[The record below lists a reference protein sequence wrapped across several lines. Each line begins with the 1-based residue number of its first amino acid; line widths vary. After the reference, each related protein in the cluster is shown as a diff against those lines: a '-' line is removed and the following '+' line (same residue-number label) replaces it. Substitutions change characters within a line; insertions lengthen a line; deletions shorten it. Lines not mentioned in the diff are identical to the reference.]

1 MTVSYPRRRKKKM
14 EIQITTNSAQ
24 ETIEL
29 GQKIAGLAK
38 AGSVFCLTGD
48 LGAGKTT
55 LVRGIAQ
62 ALNIKSVV
70 QSPTFNI
77 IKIYFDGTKP
87 LIHIDAY
94 RLADVN
100 TDIGLD
106 EYIGY
111 ETGITV
117 IEWPIYIPYLIPENA
132 NEINI
137 ISIGENVR
145 KITLKSDDKNLIE
158 GLKK

>member
-1 MTVSYPRRRKKKM
+1 M
-14 EIQITTNSAQ
+14 ELQVISNSAQ
-24 ETIEL
+24 ETIAL
-29 GQKIAGLAK
+29 GQKIAELAK

-62 ALNIKSVV
+62 ELKIKSVV

-77 IKIYFDGTKP
+77 MKIYFDGTKP

-117 IEWPIYIPYLIPENA
+117 IEWPMFINDLIPENA

-137 ISIGENVR
+137 GNMGDNVR
-145 KITLKSDDKNLIE
+145 KIVIKSDDENLLE
-158 GLKK
+158 GLK

>member
-1 MTVSYPRRRKKKM
+1 MEKVFVSH
-14 EIQITTNSAQ
+14 SAE
-24 ETIEL
+24 ETMEL
-29 GQKIAGLAK
+29 GKEIAALASN
-38 AGSVFCLTGD
+38 GSVFCFTGD

-62 ALNIKSVV
+62 GLNIKSVV

-77 IKIYFDGTKP
+77 MKIYLKGDKP

-94 RLADVN
+94 RLADID

-111 ETGITV
+111 ETGLTM
-117 IEWPIYIPYLIPENA
+117 IEWPLFIEKLLPDSTMFVELKHLGEDKR
-132 NEINI
+132 
-137 ISIGENVR
+137 SIV
-145 KITLKSDDKNLIE
+145 ITSKDEDILEALK
-158 GLKK
+158 

>member
-1 MTVSYPRRRKKKM
+1 MEKVFVS
-14 EIQITTNSAQ
+14 NSAE
-24 ETIEL
+24 ETMEL
-29 GQKIAGLAK
+29 GKKIAGA
-38 AGSVFCLTGD
+38 APSGSTFCFTGD

-77 IKIYFDGTKP
+77 MKIYFDGVKP

-94 RLADVN
+94 RLADIN

-111 ETGITV
+111 ETGLTV
-117 IEWPIYIPYLIPENA
+117 IEWPEFIKDLIPDNA
-132 NEINI
+132 VTIEILNL
-137 ISIGENVR
+137 GNTQR
-145 KITLKSDDKNLIE
+145 KITVRTEDSSLLE
-158 GLKK
+158 GLN

>member
-1 MTVSYPRRRKKKM
+1 M
-14 EIQITTNSAQ
+14 EHQLITYSAE
-24 ETIEL
+24 ETMNL
-29 GQKIAGLAK
+29 GQKYVALAK
-38 AGSVFCLTGD
+38 PGSTFCLTGD

-55 LVRGIAQ
+55 LVRGIAR

-77 IKIYFDGTKP
+77 MKVYFDGDRP

-111 ETGITV
+111 ETGLTV
-117 IEWPIYIPYLIPENA
+117 IEWPDFIKDLIPETA
-132 NEINI
+132 ITVNI
-137 ISIGENVR
+137 INLGENSR
-145 KITLKSDDKNLIE
+145 RITIIGDDQALFG
-158 GLKK
+158 GLN

>member
-1 MTVSYPRRRKKKM
+1 M
-14 EIQITTNSAQ
+14 EKEIITTSSE

-29 GQKIAGLAK
+29 GEKLAK
-38 AGSVFCLTGD
+38 VLPNGLTILLTGD

-55 LVRGIAQ
+55 LVRGIAKG
-62 ALNIKSVV
+62 LNIQGVV

-77 IKIYFDGTKP
+77 MKIYPKGDRP

-94 RLADVN
+94 RLADID

-111 ETGITV
+111 ETGITM
-117 IEWPIYIPYLIPENA
+117 IEWPMYIEKLLPDNAMRITIKYLSL
-132 NEINI
+132 NERMFTVECDEEIL
-137 ISIGENVR
+137 E
-145 KITLKSDDKNLIE
+145 KIK
-158 GLKK
+158 

>member
-1 MTVSYPRRRKKKM
+1 MS
-14 EIQITTNSAQ
+14 EIIKVTKSKE
-24 ETIEL
+24 ETMSL
-29 GQKIAGLAK
+29 GRGLATK
-38 AGSVFCLTGD
+38 LPDGITITLTGD

-55 LVRGIAQ
+55 FVRGLAEG
-62 ALNIKSVV
+62 LHIKEVV

-77 IKIYFDGTKP
+77 MKIYLKGDRP

-94 RLADVN
+94 RLADID

-117 IEWPIYIPYLIPENA
+117 IEWPMFISKLIPSDSMEL
-132 NEINI
+132 EITNLGGDNRQI
-137 ISIGENVR
+137 
-145 KITLKSDDKNLIE
+145 KFKSKDDSLLEMVK
-158 GLKK
+158 

>member
-1 MTVSYPRRRKKKM
+1 MEKVFVS
-14 EIQITTNSAQ
+14 NSAE
-24 ETIEL
+24 ETMEL
-29 GQKIAGLAK
+29 GKKIAGA
-38 AGSVFCLTGD
+38 APNGSTFCFTGD

-77 IKIYFDGTKP
+77 MKIYFDGVKP

-94 RLADVN
+94 RLADIN

-111 ETGITV
+111 ETGLTV
-117 IEWPIYIPYLIPENA
+117 IEWPEFIKDLIPENA
-132 NEINI
+132 VTIEILNL
-137 ISIGENVR
+137 GNMQR
-145 KITLKSDDKNLIE
+145 KITICTDDSSLLE
-158 GLKK
+158 GLK

>member
-1 MTVSYPRRRKKKM
+1 MKL
-14 EIQITTNSAQ
+14 EIISNSAN
-24 ETIEL
+24 ETMEL
-29 GQKIAGLAK
+29 GQKIAELAK
-38 AGSVFCLTGD
+38 AGSIFCLTGD

-62 ALNIKSVV
+62 ALKIKSVV

-77 IKIYFDGTKP
+77 MKIYFDGIKP

-94 RLADVN
+94 RLADVD

-117 IEWPIYIPYLIPENA
+117 IEWPMFIERLIPEGS

-137 ISIGENVR
+137 VNLGNDVR
-145 KITLKSDDKNLIE
+145 KITITTNDNSLLE
-158 GLKK
+158 GLK

>member
-1 MTVSYPRRRKKKM
+1 M
-14 EIQITTNSAQ
+14 
-24 ETIEL
+24 EL
-29 GQKIAGLAK
+29 GNKIAESSK
-38 AGSVFCLTGD
+38 PGSTFCLTGD

-55 LVRGIAQ
+55 LVRGIAR

-77 IKIYFDGTKP
+77 MKIYFDGLKP

-94 RLADVN
+94 RLADVD

-117 IEWPIYIPYLIPENA
+117 IEWPDYIKKLIPEDA
-132 NEINI
+132 ST
-137 ISIGENVR
+137 ISITNMGDTKRQIVIESHDE
-145 KITLKSDDKNLIE
+145 KLLEALK
-158 GLKK
+158 

>member
-1 MTVSYPRRRKKKM
+1 MKI
-14 EIQITTNSAQ
+14 EIISNSAN
-24 ETIEL
+24 ETMEL
-29 GQKIAGLAK
+29 GKKIAELAN

-55 LVRGIAQ
+55 LVRGVAQ
-62 ALNIKSVV
+62 ALKIKSVV

-77 IKIYFDGTKP
+77 MKIYFDGIKP

-94 RLADVN
+94 RLADVD

-117 IEWPIYIPYLIPENA
+117 IEWPMFIERLIPKTA

-137 ISIGENVR
+137 VNLGNDTR
-145 KITLKSDDKNLIE
+145 KITISTNDNSLLE
-158 GLKK
+158 GLK

>member
-1 MTVSYPRRRKKKM
+1 MKLVLISNSPEETMDLGRK
-14 EIQITTNSAQ
+14 
-24 ETIEL
+24 
-29 GQKIAGLAK
+29 LAESSK
-38 AGSVFCLTGD
+38 PGSTFCLTGD

-55 LVRGIAQ
+55 LVRGIAK

-77 IKIYFDGTKP
+77 MKIYFDGSKP

-94 RLADVN
+94 RLADVD

-117 IEWPIYIPYLIPENA
+117 IEWPDYIKNLIPEDA
-132 NEINI
+132 SI
-137 ISIGENVR
+137 ISIINKGESKRQISIESLDNNLLER
-145 KITLKSDDKNLIE
+145 LK
-158 GLKK
+158 

>member
-1 MTVSYPRRRKKKM
+1 MNL
-14 EIQITTNSAQ
+14 EIISNSAN
-24 ETIEL
+24 ETMEL
-29 GQKIAGLAK
+29 GQKIAELAK
-38 AGSVFCLTGD
+38 AGSIFCLTGD

-62 ALNIKSVV
+62 ALQIKSVV

-77 IKIYFDGTKP
+77 MKIYFDGIKP

-94 RLADVN
+94 RLADVDI
-100 TDIGLD
+100 DIGLD

-111 ETGITV
+111 GTGITV
-117 IEWPIYIPYLIPENA
+117 IEWPMYITNLIPVES

-137 ISIGENVR
+137 VNLGNDVR
-145 KITLKSDDKNLIE
+145 KITITTNDESLLESLK
-158 GLKK
+158 

>member
-1 MTVSYPRRRKKKM
+1 MTL
-14 EIQITTNSAQ
+14 EIITNSST
-24 ETIEL
+24 ETMEL
-29 GQKIAGLAK
+29 GHKIANLA
-38 AGSVFCLTGD
+38 ADGSTFCLTGD

-77 IKIYFDGTKP
+77 MKIYFDGIKP

-111 ETGITV
+111 ETGLTV
-117 IEWPIYIPYLIPENA
+117 IEWPMYIQELIPTDSVEV
-132 NEINI
+132 NI
-137 ISIGENVR
+137 VNLGESTR
-145 KITLKSDDKNLIE
+145 KITINSNDERFIK
-158 GLKK
+158 GLK

>member
-1 MTVSYPRRRKKKM
+1 MPEIIKISKNKEETMSLGRDLAHRLPDGTV
-14 EIQITTNSAQ
+14 IT
-24 ETIEL
+24 
-29 GQKIAGLAK
+29 
-38 AGSVFCLTGD
+38 LTGD

-55 LVRGIAQ
+55 FVRGLAEG
-62 ALNIKSVV
+62 LHIKEVV

-77 IKIYFDGTKP
+77 MKIYFKGDRP

-94 RLADVN
+94 RLADID

-117 IEWPIYIPYLIPENA
+117 IEWPMYIAKLIPSNA
-132 NEINI
+132 IELEISNLGDDDRQI
-137 ISIGENVR
+137 
-145 KITLKSDDKNLIE
+145 KIKVKDESLLEIFR
-158 GLKK
+158 

>member
-1 MTVSYPRRRKKKM
+1 MKQL
-14 EIQITTNSAQ
+14 EIISSSAS
-24 ETIEL
+24 ETMEL
-29 GQKIAGLAK
+29 GKKIAELAP
-38 AGSVFCLTGD
+38 AGSIFCLTGD

-77 IKIYFDGTKP
+77 MKIYFDGIKP

-94 RLADVN
+94 RLADVD

-117 IEWPIYIPYLIPENA
+117 TEWPMFIERLIPETA

-137 ISIGENVR
+137 VNLGNDSR
-145 KITLKSDDKNLIE
+145 KITINTNDNGLLE
-158 GLKK
+158 GLK

>member
-1 MTVSYPRRRKKKM
+1 M
-14 EIQITTNSAQ
+14 EKVFITNSAE
-24 ETIEL
+24 ETMDL
-29 GQKIAGLAK
+29 GKQIAGAAK
-38 AGSVFCLTGD
+38 NGSVFCLTGD

-55 LVRGIAQ
+55 LVRGVAQ

-77 IKIYFDGTKP
+77 MKIYFDGVKP

-111 ETGITV
+111 ETGLTV
-117 IEWPIYIPYLIPENA
+117 IEWPVYIPNLIPQNKS
-132 NEINI
+132 EINI
-137 ISIGENVR
+137 VNIGENDR
-145 KITLKSDDKNLIE
+145 KITIESDDSALLE
-158 GLKK
+158 GLQK

>member
-1 MTVSYPRRRKKKM
+1 MKI
-14 EIQITTNSAQ
+14 EIISKSAN
-24 ETIEL
+24 ETMEL
-29 GQKIAGLAK
+29 GKKIANLA
-38 AGSVFCLTGD
+38 APGSIFCLTGD

-62 ALNIKSVV
+62 ALDIKSVV

-77 IKIYFDGTKP
+77 MKIYFDGAKP

-94 RLADVN
+94 RLADVD

-117 IEWPIYIPYLIPENA
+117 IEWPMFIDRLIPETA

-137 ISIGENVR
+137 I
-145 KITLKSDDKNLIE
+145 NL
-158 GLKK
+158 G

>member
-1 MTVSYPRRRKKKM
+1 M
-14 EIQITTNSAQ
+14 EYQLITYGAE
-24 ETIEL
+24 ETMNL
-29 GQKIAGLAK
+29 GQKFVALAK
-38 AGSVFCLTGD
+38 PGSTFCLTGD

-55 LVRGIAQ
+55 LVRGIAR

-77 IKIYFDGTKP
+77 MKVYFDGDRP

-117 IEWPIYIPYLIPENA
+117 IEWPEFIKDLIPENA
-132 NEINI
+132 IEVNI
-137 ISIGENVR
+137 RHAQDNMR
-145 KITLKSDDKNLIE
+145 NITIKSDDKDFME
-158 GLKK
+158 GLK

>member
-1 MTVSYPRRRKKKM
+1 M
-14 EIQITTNSAQ
+14 EHQLITYSAE
-24 ETIEL
+24 ETMNL
-29 GQKIAGLAK
+29 GQKFVALAK
-38 AGSVFCLTGD
+38 PGSTFCLTGD

-55 LVRGIAQ
+55 LVRGIAR

-77 IKIYFDGTKP
+77 MKVYFDGNRP

-106 EYIGY
+106 EYIAY

-117 IEWPIYIPYLIPENA
+117 IEWPEFIKDLIPENA
-132 NEINI
+132 IEVNI
-137 ISIGENVR
+137 RHAEGDTRN
-145 KITLKSDDKNLIE
+145 ITITSDDKDFME
-158 GLKK
+158 GLK

>member
-1 MTVSYPRRRKKKM
+1 MKI
-14 EIQITTNSAQ
+14 EIISNSAN
-24 ETIEL
+24 ETMEL
-29 GQKIAGLAK
+29 GKKIAELAN

-77 IKIYFDGTKP
+77 MKIYFDGIKP

-94 RLADVN
+94 RLADVD

-111 ETGITV
+111 ETGLTV
-117 IEWPIYIPYLIPENA
+117 IEWPMFIERLIPENS

-137 ISIGENVR
+137 INMGENVR
-145 KITLKSDDKNLIE
+145 KITISSSNNYLLE
-158 GLKK
+158 GLK

>member
-1 MTVSYPRRRKKKM
+1 MKKT
-14 EIQITTNSAQ
+14 IVTNSAV
-24 ETIEL
+24 ETMGI
-29 GQKIAGLAK
+29 GKMIAINARP
-38 AGSVFCLTGD
+38 GSIFCFTGD

-55 LVRGIAQ
+55 LVRGIAEG
-62 ALNIKSVV
+62 LNIKSVV

-77 IKIYFDGTKP
+77 MKLYFDGDKP

-117 IEWPIYIPYLIPENA
+117 IEWPDFIKELIPNDHTTIEITNLGENKRQ
-132 NEINI
+132 IVI
-137 ISIGENVR
+137 IS
-145 KITLKSDDKNLIE
+145 SDELLLG
-158 GLKK
+158 GLK

>member
-1 MTVSYPRRRKKKM
+1 MKI
-14 EIQITTNSAQ
+14 EIISKSAH
-24 ETIEL
+24 ETMEL
-29 GQKIAGLAK
+29 GKKIANLA
-38 AGSVFCLTGD
+38 APGSIFCLTGD

-55 LVRGIAQ
+55 LVRGVAQ

-77 IKIYFDGTKP
+77 MKIYFDGIKP

-94 RLADVN
+94 RLADVD

-117 IEWPIYIPYLIPENA
+117 IEWPMFIARLIPETA
-132 NEINI
+132 SE
-137 ISIGENVR
+137 ISIINLGDDTR
-145 KITLKSDDKNLIE
+145 KITNNSNDDALIE
-158 GLKK
+158 GLK

>member
-1 MTVSYPRRRKKKM
+1 M
-14 EIQITTNSAQ
+14 EHQLITYRAE
-24 ETIEL
+24 ETMNL
-29 GQKIAGLAK
+29 GQKFVALAK
-38 AGSVFCLTGD
+38 PGSTFCLTGD

-55 LVRGIAQ
+55 LVRGIAR

-77 IKIYFDGTKP
+77 MKVYFDGDRP

-117 IEWPIYIPYLIPENA
+117 IEQPEFIKDLIPENA
-132 NEINI
+132 IEVNI
-137 ISIGENVR
+137 RHAEGDKRN
-145 KITLKSDDKNLIE
+145 ITITSDDKDFME
-158 GLKK
+158 GLK